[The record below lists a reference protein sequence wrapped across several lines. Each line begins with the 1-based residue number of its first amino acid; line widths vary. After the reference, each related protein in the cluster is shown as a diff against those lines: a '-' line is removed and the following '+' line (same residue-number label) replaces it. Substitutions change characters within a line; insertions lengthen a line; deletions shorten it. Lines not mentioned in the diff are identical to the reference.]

1 MDTTDEQAPRAVD
14 DTAIRQTPARRIRL
28 GRLAGLA
35 PLLAACLWGG
45 MYVASRASFSTIPPI
60 TLGLLRVVIG
70 GLTLWLALKLT
81 ARRRAAGATGEEAGR
96 KPALQVP
103 TPGASTDTGAT
114 EGDRLEAG
122 ATGSTDTLRVPPAAR
137 RRSGDTWRF
146 LLLGGTLA
154 ATIITQFWGT
164 ALASAHDGALL
175 TTITPVFVVPIAW
188 LVLRERPGWRV
199 LAGSALALAGVVI
212 VVASQGG
219 ALGSSLLGDA
229 LLLISALCWALFTVL
244 GAPIVRRR
252 SALVASTY
260 ATLWSI
266 LLLAPFVPFEL
277 AQRPLGTLTL
287 GTVLAVL
294 YLGWG
299 ATALAWFLW
308 YTGVER
314 LAASVAAI
322 FFFAQPLVGGLL
334 SALFLGETLPS
345 GFWLGG
351 AVLAAGI
358 VLASLQG

>member
-1 MDTTDEQAPRAVD
+1 ME
-14 DTAIRQTPARRIRL
+14 TAHEPVAQTPGTANTHPTRRA
-28 GRLAGLA
+28 GFGGFVGLA

-45 MYVASRASFSTIPPI
+45 MYVVSRASFDAIPPI
-60 TLGLLRVVIG
+60 TLGLLRVIIG
-70 GLTLWLALKLT
+70 GLTLWLALRLT
-81 ARRRAAGATGEEAGR
+81 ARRAGTVERAVRAAGENADA
-96 KPALQVP
+96 
-103 TPGASTDTGAT
+103 PGDQ
-114 EGDRLEAG
+114 
-122 ATGSTDTLRVPPAAR
+122 
-137 RRSGDTWRF
+137 WRF

-188 LVLRERPGWRV
+188 LLLGERPGWRV
-199 LAGSALALAGVVI
+199 LVGTGLALAGVVI
-212 VVASQGG
+212 VVAANVGG
-219 ALGSSLLGDA
+219 DGSTSAHSPLLGDA

-244 GAPIVRRR
+244 GAPVVRRR

-277 AQRPLGTLTL
+277 AQRPFGVITPSL
-287 GTVLAVL
+287 VLAVL

-308 YTGVER
+308 YKGVER
-314 LAASVAAI
+314 LDAAVAAV

-334 SALFLGETLPS
+334 SALFLRETLPP

-351 AVLAAGI
+351 AVLAGGI
-358 VLASLQG
+358 VLASLQKQSR

>member
-1 MDTTDEQAPRAVD
+1 MGASSPNADGLSENISAAPEHPA
-14 DTAIRQTPARRIRL
+14 TPETPRGRL

-45 MYVASRASFSTIPPI
+45 MYVVSRTSFDAIPPI
-60 TLGLLRVVIG
+60 TLGLLRVIIG
-70 GLTLWLALKLT
+70 GLTLWLALTLT
-81 ARRRAAGATGEEAGR
+81 ARRAGKRSQAAE
-96 KPALQVP
+96 Q
-103 TPGASTDTGAT
+103 
-114 EGDRLEAG
+114 RL
-122 ATGSTDTLRVPPAAR
+122 P
-137 RRSGDTWRF
+137 GDTWRF
-146 LLLGGTLA
+146 LLLGATLA

-199 LAGSALALAGVVI
+199 LLGSALALAGVVI

-244 GAPIVRRR
+244 GAPVVRRR

-260 ATLWSI
+260 ATLWCI
-266 LLLAPFVPFEL
+266 LLLAPIVPVEL
-277 AQRPLGTLTL
+277 AERPIGTITL
-287 GTVLAVL
+287 PLVLAVL

-299 ATALAWFLW
+299 ATALAWYLW
-308 YTGVER
+308 YKGVER
-314 LAASVAAI
+314 LDAAVAAI

-334 SALFLGETLPS
+334 SALFLGETLPP

-351 AVLAAGI
+351 AVLASGI
-358 VLASLQG
+358 ILASLQNNKHAGD

>member
-1 MDTTDEQAPRAVD
+1 MDTAREPAAQTARAS
-14 DTAIRQTPARRIRL
+14 TRRAGIR
-28 GRLAGLA
+28 GFVGLA

-45 MYVASRASFSTIPPI
+45 MYVVSRASFNAIPPI
-60 TLGLLRVVIG
+60 TLGLLRVIIG
-70 GLTLWLALKLT
+70 GLTLWLALRLT
-81 ARRRAAGATGEEAGR
+81 TRRTSAQAAE
-96 KPALQVP
+96 
-103 TPGASTDTGAT
+103 ASTR
-114 EGDRLEAG
+114 GDW
-122 ATGSTDTLRVPPAAR
+122 
-137 RRSGDTWRF
+137 WRF

-175 TTITPVFVVPIAW
+175 TTMTPVFVAPLAW
-188 LVLRERPGWRV
+188 ALLGERPGWRV
-199 LAGSALALAGVVI
+199 LGGTGLALAGVVI
-212 VVASQGG
+212 VVAANVSAGSS
-219 ALGSSLLGDA
+219 ASAGSSLLGDA

-277 AQRPLGTLTL
+277 ARRPFGVITPALA
-287 GTVLAVL
+287 LAVL

-299 ATALAWFLW
+299 ATSLAWFLW
-308 YTGVER
+308 YKGVER
-314 LAASVAAI
+314 LDAAVAAV

-334 SALFLGETLPS
+334 SAVFLHETLSP

-351 AVLAAGI
+351 AVLAGGI
-358 VLASLQG
+358 VLASTQQPRQTS

>member
-1 MDTTDEQAPRAVD
+1 MGASSHHADSIPENSSPTLPPAAAPA
-14 DTAIRQTPARRIRL
+14 RL

-35 PLLAACLWGG
+35 SLLAACLWGG
-45 MYVASRASFSTIPPI
+45 MYVVSRASFDAIPPI
-60 TLGLLRVVIG
+60 TLGLLRVIIG
-70 GLTLWLALKLT
+70 GLTLWLALTLT
-81 ARRRAAGATGEEAGR
+81 ARRARQHSQAA
-96 KPALQVP
+96 Q
-103 TPGASTDTGAT
+103 
-114 EGDRLEAG
+114 RL
-122 ATGSTDTLRVPPAAR
+122 P
-137 RRSGDTWRF
+137 GDTWRF

-188 LVLRERPGWRV
+188 LLLRERPGWRV
-199 LAGSALALAGVVI
+199 LAGTGLALAGVVI
-212 VVASQGG
+212 VVASNAGSGG
-219 ALGSSLLGDA
+219 IAGSSLLGDA

-244 GAPIVRRR
+244 GAPVVRRR

-260 ATLWSI
+260 ATLWSV

-277 AQRPLGTLTL
+277 AQRHIGTITLPLA
-287 GTVLAVL
+287 LAVL

-299 ATALAWFLW
+299 ATALAWYLW
-308 YTGVER
+308 YKGVER
-314 LAASVAAI
+314 LDAAVAAI

-334 SALFLGETLPS
+334 SALVLGETLPP

-358 VLASLQG
+358 VLASIQRKKAQPEKPPAC

>member
-1 MDTTDEQAPRAVD
+1 MEASSPNADSISENISAAPQPRA
-14 DTAIRQTPARRIRL
+14 TPANRRGRL
-28 GRLAGLA
+28 GLLAGLA

-45 MYVASRASFSTIPPI
+45 MYVVSRASFDAIPPI
-60 TLGLLRVVIG
+60 TLGLLRVIIG
-70 GLTLWLALKLT
+70 GLTLWLALTLT
-81 ARRRAAGATGEEAGR
+81 ARRAGHGS
-96 KPALQVP
+96 
-103 TPGASTDTGAT
+103 ASV
-114 EGDRLEAG
+114 EQRQ
-122 ATGSTDTLRVPPAAR
+122 P
-137 RRSGDTWRF
+137 GDTWRF

-199 LAGSALALAGVVI
+199 LVGMGLALAGVVI
-212 VVASQGG
+212 VVASNASSGG
-219 ALGSSLLGDA
+219 IAGSSLLGDI

-244 GAPIVRRR
+244 GAPVVRRR

-266 LLLAPFVPFEL
+266 LLLVPFVPFEL
-277 AQRPLGTLTL
+277 AQRHIGTITFPL
-287 GTVLAVL
+287 VLAVL

-308 YTGVER
+308 YKGVER
-314 LAASVAAI
+314 LDAAVAAI

-334 SALFLGETLPS
+334 SALFLGENLPP

-351 AVLAAGI
+351 AILAAGI
-358 VLASLQG
+358 VLASIQGKKAPAL

>member
-1 MDTTDEQAPRAVD
+1 ME
-14 DTAIRQTPARRIRL
+14 TAHEAAAQVASPPATHRKRFAGL
-28 GRLAGLA
+28 VGLA

-45 MYVASRASFSTIPPI
+45 MYVVSRASFNAIPPI
-60 TLGLLRVVIG
+60 TLGLLRVIIG

-81 ARRRAAGATGEEAGR
+81 ARRAGAAAAVTAER
-96 KPALQVP
+96 
-103 TPGASTDTGAT
+103 
-114 EGDRLEAG
+114 GDQ
-122 ATGSTDTLRVPPAAR
+122 
-137 RRSGDTWRF
+137 WRF

-175 TTITPVFVVPIAW
+175 TTMTPVFVAPLAW
-188 LVLRERPGWRV
+188 ALLGERPGWRV
-199 LAGSALALAGVVI
+199 VGGTGLALAGVVI
-212 VVASQGG
+212 VVAANVSAGG
-219 ALGSSLLGDA
+219 AASSGSALLGDA

-277 AQRPLGTLTL
+277 AQRPFGVITPSL
-287 GTVLAVL
+287 VLAVL

-299 ATALAWFLW
+299 ATSLAWFLW
-308 YTGVER
+308 YKGIEH
-314 LAASVAAI
+314 LDAAVAAV

-334 SALFLGETLPS
+334 SAVFLHETLSP

-351 AVLAAGI
+351 AVLAGGI
-358 VLASLQG
+358 VLASMQKPQTR

>member
-1 MDTTDEQAPRAVD
+1 MEASSPKADDLSESIAAAPQHSA
-14 DTAIRQTPARRIRL
+14 ASEARRERL

-45 MYVASRASFSTIPPI
+45 MYVVSRASFDAIPPI
-60 TLGLLRVVIG
+60 TLGLLRVIIG
-70 GLTLWLALKLT
+70 GLTLWLALTLT
-81 ARRRAAGATGEEAGR
+81 ARRAGQSSAAAA
-96 KPALQVP
+96 Q
-103 TPGASTDTGAT
+103 
-114 EGDRLEAG
+114 RL
-122 ATGSTDTLRVPPAAR
+122 P
-137 RRSGDTWRF
+137 GDTWRF

-188 LVLRERPGWRV
+188 LLLRERPGWRV
-199 LAGSALALAGVVI
+199 LVGTGLALAGVVI
-212 VVASQGG
+212 VVASNAGSGG
-219 ALGSSLLGDA
+219 IAGSSLLGDA

-244 GAPIVRRR
+244 GAPVVRRR

-266 LLLAPFVPFEL
+266 LLLAPFVPVEL
-277 AQRPLGTLTL
+277 AQRHIGQITFPL
-287 GTVLAVL
+287 VLAVL

-299 ATALAWFLW
+299 ATALAWYLW
-308 YTGVER
+308 YKGVER
-314 LAASVAAI
+314 LDAAVAAI

-334 SALFLGETLPS
+334 SALFLGETLPP

-351 AVLAAGI
+351 GVLAAGI
-358 VLASLQG
+358 VLASIQGKKSAGG

>member
-1 MDTTDEQAPRAVD
+1 MGASSPNADGVSENISAAPPQRAVPE
-14 DTAIRQTPARRIRL
+14 TPRRRL

-45 MYVASRASFSTIPPI
+45 MYVVSRASFDAIPPI
-60 TLGLLRVVIG
+60 TLGLLRVIIG

-81 ARRRAAGATGEEAGR
+81 ARRAGKRRQKAE
-96 KPALQVP
+96 Q
-103 TPGASTDTGAT
+103 
-114 EGDRLEAG
+114 RL
-122 ATGSTDTLRVPPAAR
+122 P
-137 RRSGDTWRF
+137 GDTWRF

-199 LAGSALALAGVVI
+199 LVGTGLALAGVVI
-212 VVASQGG
+212 VVASNAGSAG
-219 ALGSSLLGDA
+219 IAGSSLLGDA

-244 GAPIVRRR
+244 GAPVVRRR

-260 ATLWSI
+260 ATLWCI
-266 LLLAPFVPFEL
+266 LLLAPIVPIEL
-277 AQRPLGTLTL
+277 AERPIGTITFPLA
-287 GTVLAVL
+287 LAVL

-299 ATALAWFLW
+299 ATALAWYLW
-308 YTGVER
+308 YKGVER
-314 LAASVAAI
+314 LDAAVAAI

-334 SALFLGETLPS
+334 SALFLGETLPP

-351 AVLAAGI
+351 AVLASGI
-358 VLASLQG
+358 VLASIQNKKAPPEKPSAL